1 MDTLVTVLTYAQ
13 KAGWVLFEL
22 TLACWS
28 VVLVGLIWDALASA
42 DSGDLIECTRKKTHT
57 ISARQPGGAGTELK
71 KAA

>member
-1 MDTLVTVLTYAQ
+1 MDLLVTVLTYTQ

-28 VVLVGLIWDALASA
+28 VALVGLIWDALASA
-42 DSGDLIECTRKKTHT
+42 DSGDLIACTKKKTHT
-57 ISARQPGGAGTELK
+57 ISASREGAPGAELK